1 MNIRKVL
8 TAVTATAVFLCSS
21 IFVQA
26 DYSDEYATEDYRE
39 QAVYNSYGEV
49 IEKPIAN
56 FRIIRMRNGEIKDML
71 ESYYDNDLSAE
82 FPSMQCYVGDTI
94 VFEDL
99 SKAKNN
105 ANIKTWDFQYY
116 GTLGDSYNEYN
127 YNILE
132 SSKFELTEP
141 GETAFF
147 LCVKS
152 DVNVQSGSLDPWSE
166 NGNHQTIGINKWF
179 PKGMYWYFASAK

>member
-152 DVNVQSGSLDPWSE
+152 DVNVTVGF
-166 NGNHQTIGINKWF
+166 T
-179 PKGMYWYFASAK
+179 

>member
-1 MNIRKVL
+1 MKIRKVL
-8 TAVTATAVFLCSS
+8 TAVTMTVVFLCSNVLIS
-21 IFVQA
+21 KA
-26 DYSDEYATEDYRE
+26 DFSNEYAKDDYRR
-39 QAVYNSYGEV
+39 QPVIDIYGEEV
-49 IEKPIAN
+49 AKPIAN

-116 GTLGDSYNEYN
+116 GMLGDSYNEYN

-147 LCVKS
+147 CVLK
-152 DVNVQSGSLDPWSE
+152 V
-166 NGNHQTIGINKWF
+166 
-179 PKGMYWYFASAK
+179 M